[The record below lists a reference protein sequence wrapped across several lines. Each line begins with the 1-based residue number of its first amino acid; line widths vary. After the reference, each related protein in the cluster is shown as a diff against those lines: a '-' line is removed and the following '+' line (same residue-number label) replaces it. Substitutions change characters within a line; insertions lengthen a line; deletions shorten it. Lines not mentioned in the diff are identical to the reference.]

1 MNILFGMESK
11 DIIMT
16 AAVIIGPILAVQ
28 IQKTLEQFRERKQS
42 RLSIFRTLMSTRAQR
57 LHREHVQALNMID
70 IEFYGRK
77 IPIIKIRYQ
86 TNKEQTVTHAWKS
99 YNSHLNK
106 IQDYPDIN
114 IWISKSDDLFTDLL
128 YALSQAMNYDFDK
141 VQLRRDC
148 YRPIAHGDLETTQ
161 ANILKGLEKVFSG
174 DTALPMFITNAP
186 LNKANPDDEVVSK
199 NTNDFNKESH

>member
-1 MNILFGMESK
+1 MESK

-16 AAVIIGPILAVQ
+16 AAVIIGPVLAVQ

-86 TNKEQTVTHAWKS
+86 TKKEQTVTHAWKS

-128 YALSQAMNYDFDK
+128 YALSQAMSYDFDK
-141 VQLRRDC
+141 VQLQRDC

-199 NTNDFNKESH
+199 KTNDFNKESH

>member
-86 TNKEQTVTHAWKS
+86 TKKEQTVTHAWKS

-141 VQLRRDC
+141 VQLQRDC